1 MKIPGL
7 TDLAEDVK
15 RIADAL
21 TKLAEVAGELV
32 EQQTTAA
39 GQYDRDASPLFGM
52 SGEEL
57 GEAAVKEAQKRT
69 K

>member
-7 TDLAEDVK
+7 TDLAADVK

-32 EQQTTAA
+32 EQQATAA
-39 GQYDRDASPLFGM
+39 AEREPATWFPIDTER
-52 SGEEL
+52 
-57 GEAAVKEAQKRT
+57 KE
-69 K
+69 